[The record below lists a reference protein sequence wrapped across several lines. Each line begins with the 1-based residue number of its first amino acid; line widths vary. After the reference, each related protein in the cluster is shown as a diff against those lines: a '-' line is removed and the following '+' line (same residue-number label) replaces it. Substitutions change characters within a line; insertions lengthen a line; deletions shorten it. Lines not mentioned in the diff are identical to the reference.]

1 MDALMAALVAALLAQ
16 ASDRTPWLVAILG
29 DRYRTGVVL
38 CATALALALGNTI
51 AAIGGTLVAHEM
63 SPNAKDLF
71 LGVALIFA
79 GVAAFSRIKPPDRLT
94 GWRLGGFL
102 TSLLGV
108 FVLALGDRSQF
119 LTAAITARSPS
130 PGLAA
135 IGATL
140 GALAVNVPAILAGES
155 ARKKLP
161 ITAARIAIGAVF
173 LLVGLY
179 LTLGAIRLI

>member
-1 MDALMAALVAALLAQ
+1 MDALMAALVAVLLAQ
-16 ASDRTPWLVAILG
+16 ASDRTAWLTAILG
-29 DRYRTGVVL
+29 DRYGPGAVIL
-38 CATALALALGNTI
+38 ATALALALGNTI
-51 AAIGGTLVAHEM
+51 AAIGGTLVAHQM

-71 LGVALIFA
+71 LAIALIFA

-94 GWRLGGFL
+94 GWKLGALF

-130 PGLAA
+130 PAFAA

-140 GALAVNVPAILAGES
+140 GALAVNVPAILAGEG
-155 ARKKLP
+155 ARKHLP
-161 ITAARIAIGAVF
+161 ITAVRITIGVLF
-173 LLVGLY
+173 VLVGTY
-179 LTLGAIRLI
+179 MALGAIRLI